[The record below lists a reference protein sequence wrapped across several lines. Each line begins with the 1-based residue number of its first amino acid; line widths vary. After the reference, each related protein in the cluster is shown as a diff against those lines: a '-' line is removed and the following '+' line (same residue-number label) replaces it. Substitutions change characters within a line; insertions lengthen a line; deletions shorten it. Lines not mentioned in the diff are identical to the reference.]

1 MSVLFTRVL
10 VVLHVLSRLDR
21 FTEEVTLA
29 ATPASDGDVP
39 IAPDGELVYIEQIHT
54 MREYELTT
62 LYVDYGHL
70 LQKDDVLADA
80 IQKQYYRFLPYIR
93 RALHNL
99 VAEFEPE
106 YLKLNPTAAATDS
119 VNLQTREFNVAFYHL
134 PLVSGIRDLRTDKIG
149 TLMSISGT
157 VTRTS
162 EVRPELLYGSFVCE
176 VCGGLVTDIEQQ
188 FKYTEVSDAH
198 LLALIHLM
206 IHGSRACV
214 PTRLVETELLGSCK
228 SIVLNLPIGRRSVY
242 KRTPPKFPLD
252 QCHAHWTSSY
262 VRSWW
267 SERRQETSVYSQVP
281 LSSYQT

>member
-1 MSVLFTRVL
+1 MY
-10 VVLHVLSRLDR
+10 R

-39 IAPDGELVYIEQIHT
+39 IAPDGELIYIEQIHT

-93 RALHNL
+93 RALHSL
-99 VAEFEPE
+99 VAEFEPD

-188 FKYTEVSDAH
+188 FKYTEVSR
-198 LLALIHLM
+198 IH
-206 IHGSRACV
+206 
-214 PTRLVETELLGSCK
+214 P
-228 SIVLNLPIGRRSVY
+228 LPIFTCLSECSHPSQVY
-242 KRTPPKFPLD
+242 ARTPPAATASPGNSKSTAPNS
-252 QCHAHWTSSY
+252 QTGKKSASKKTHP
-262 VRSWW
+262 RSPPGLCRAR
-267 SERRQETSVYSQVP
+267 ST
-281 LSSYQT
+281 